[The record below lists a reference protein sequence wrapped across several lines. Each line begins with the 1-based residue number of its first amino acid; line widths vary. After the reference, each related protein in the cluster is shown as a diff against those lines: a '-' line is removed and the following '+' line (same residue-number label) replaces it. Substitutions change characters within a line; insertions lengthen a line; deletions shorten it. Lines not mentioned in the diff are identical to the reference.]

1 MEFGKVADELVKQVD
16 FTLPPDGAQTAL
28 TLNGKKA
35 ADPRFYIG
43 CAKWGRKEWVGMIYP
58 PKTKETNFL
67 DEYAKHFNSIEMNAI
82 FYSMPKH
89 DQVTKWKE
97 KAAGNAENGFVFCP
111 KFPQIISH
119 LKRLKNAEEAT
130 DQYISG
136 ISEFGELL
144 GPCFLQM
151 GDNFGPH
158 NMEVLES
165 YLKSLPEDF
174 KVFVEL
180 RHPDWFADPVIRKDL
195 FKMLAELN
203 KGAIITDASG
213 RRDCLHMELTI
224 PEIFIRFVGNGQ
236 GHGDSDFKRVD
247 EWVVRIKSWLD
258 RGLEKVYFFLHQH
271 DERDTPVLANYTIK
285 EFNKHLGSAVPEIE
299 FITKTGE
306 LF

>member
-28 TLNGKKA
+28 TLKGKKN

-58 PKTKETNFL
+58 PKTKEANFL

-82 FYSMPKH
+82 FYSMPKQ
-89 DQVTKWKE
+89 DQVMKWKE
-97 KAAGNAENGFVFCP
+97 KAAGNAGNGFVFCP

-151 GDNFGPH
+151 GDNFGPN
-158 NMEVLES
+158 NMKVLES

-180 RHPDWFADPVIRKDL
+180 RHPEWFADPAIRMDL
-195 FKMLAELN
+195 FKMLADLN
-203 KGAIITDASG
+203 KGAVITDASG

-236 GHGDSDFKRVD
+236 GHGDSDFKRID

-285 EFNKHLGSAVPEIE
+285 EFNKHLDSAVPEIE

>member
-1 MEFGKVADELVKQVD
+1 MEFGKVLDEQVKEVD
-16 FTLPPDGAQTAL
+16 FSLPPDGAQTAL
-28 TLNGKKA
+28 TLKGKKA
-35 ADPRFYIG
+35 ADPLFYIG

-58 PKTKETNFL
+58 PKTKEVNFL

-89 DQVTKWKE
+89 DQVMKWKE
-97 KAAGNAENGFVFCP
+97 KAEGNAKTGFLFCP

-136 ISEFGELL
+136 ISEFGDLL

-151 GDNFGPH
+151 GDNFGPN
-158 NMEVLES
+158 NMEVLEA

-180 RHPDWFADPVIRKDL
+180 RHPQWFADPVIRKDL
-195 FKMLAELN
+195 FSMLAALN
-203 KGAIITDASG
+203 KGAVITDASG

-236 GHGDSDFKRVD
+236 AHQASDFARID
-247 EWVVRIKSWLD
+247 EWAERIKSWQD
-258 RGLEKVYFFLHQH
+258 QGLEKIYFFLHQH

-285 EFNKHLGSAVPEIE
+285 VFNQHLGSNIPEIK
-299 FITKTGE
+299 FIAKPGE